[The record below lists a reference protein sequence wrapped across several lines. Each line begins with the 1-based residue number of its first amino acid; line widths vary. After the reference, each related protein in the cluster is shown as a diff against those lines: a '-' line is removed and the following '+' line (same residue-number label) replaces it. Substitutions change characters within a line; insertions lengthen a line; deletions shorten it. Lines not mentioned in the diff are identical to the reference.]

1 MSTVNWYSLAPQS
14 GAIPETETG
23 PSQGARPEGKENT
36 RTDKDHRGIREEA
49 YPPVTESTPLP
60 ATSMAN
66 AASDYRQE
74 SPAPAWYNDTPGIP
88 ADLYD
93 DFDKPV
99 FSPQEN
105 ASDQPV
111 SIPPMP
117 GYAPTAHEKE
127 NAGKLE
133 TGLVARVRERMMRTR
148 PVVVAQ
154 QIKETSDTA
163 REEARQSVRE
173 SYRDFEEKHPRL
185 AHPGFSHQ
193 TARRFLV
200 QGLTMWVVSP
210 TTGMALADR
219 VAALWEKDRFAQ
231 RKPLDWD
238 LISGPATWLNRAFEL
253 YVQNGQIQELITLL
267 ALAGIPVVVT
277 EVWRSKMRN
286 EAMRWILRTPLA
298 GFVTAIVFY
307 TATVGTK

>member
-1 MSTVNWYSLAPQS
+1 MSTVNWYSLAPQTE
-14 GAIPETETG
+14 AIAKTETG

-49 YPPVTESTPLP
+49 YPPVTESTPP
-60 ATSMAN
+60 PSTSMAKG
-66 AASDYRQE
+66 ASDYRQQA
-74 SPAPAWYNDTPGIP
+74 PAPAWYNDTPGIP
-88 ADLYD
+88 ADLYT
-93 DFDKPV
+93 DFEEPPV
-99 FSPQEN
+99 SVPEN
-105 ASDQPV
+105 TSDQPV

-133 TGLVARVRERMMRTR
+133 KGLVAKVRARMMRTR
-148 PVVVAQ
+148 PVVVAKE
-154 QIKETSDTA
+154 IKEASDNA
-163 REEARQSVRE
+163 KEEAAESIRE
-173 SYRDFEEKHPRL
+173 SHRKFAGKHPRL
-185 AHPGFSHQ
+185 AHPGFSHSE
-193 TARRFLV
+193 ARRFLL

-219 VAALWEKDRFAQ
+219 IPALWEKDRFAQ

-238 LISGPATWLNRAFEL
+238 FLSGPATWVNRAFEL
-253 YVQNGQIQELITLL
+253 YVQSGQIQELITLL
-267 ALAGIPVVVT
+267 ALAGIPVLMC
-277 EVWRSKMRN
+277 EVWRSKMTSH
-286 EAMRWILRTPLA
+286 AMRWILRTPLA